1 MRKFDPGAEP
11 FDVYEGPP
19 REHAECLL
27 PRILGWLT
35 RLNASF
41 QFSHFVF
48 QCCQSLLNIICAHG
62 VSRNQSFLKQES
74 SFVIGLAIDFL
85 AVFSHL
91 YLELF
96 GVGMIIFSTQSRR
109 KHQLTAIERSFNQA
123 DTRLA
128 C

>member
-1 MRKFDPGAEP
+1 MGSPG
-11 FDVYEGPP
+11 
-19 REHAECLL
+19 
-27 PRILGWLT
+27 I
-35 RLNASF
+35 
-41 QFSHFVF
+41 SH
-48 QCCQSLLNIICAHG
+48 SSNKI
-62 VSRNQSFLKQES
+62 S